1 VCSRF
6 DYFYFK
12 RLMSSFQL
20 RKMCCAGKR
29 GNPLICDIRALTTR
43 PSSPITSGTKTSL
56 ALATFVA
63 IDAM

>member
-1 VCSRF
+1 LQACDFVFHQQLATLQFHNLEIVYGRVCSRF

-29 GNPLICDIRALTTR
+29 GNPLNL
-43 PSSPITSGTKTSL
+43 
-56 ALATFVA
+56 
-63 IDAM
+63 